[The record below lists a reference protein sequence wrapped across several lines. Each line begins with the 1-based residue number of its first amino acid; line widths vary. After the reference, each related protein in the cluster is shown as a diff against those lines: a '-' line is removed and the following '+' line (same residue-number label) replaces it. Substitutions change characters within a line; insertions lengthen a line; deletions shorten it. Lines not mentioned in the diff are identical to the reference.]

1 MSDAV
6 KYKTNSTLLL
16 IEIYLLSK
24 KSSKM
29 KMLLLV
35 ICIPILAYIK
45 CFIIFII
52 KEMSHCKNSTFK
64 ILFESEYFLYIKTNL
79 SGINVAHKASDT

>member
-6 KYKTNSTLLL
+6 KYKTNGALLL

-29 KMLLLV
+29 KMLVYGYLY
-35 ICIPILAYIK
+35 P
-45 CFIIFII
+45 
-52 KEMSHCKNSTFK
+52 NSC
-64 ILFESEYFLYIKTNL
+64 LY
-79 SGINVAHKASDT
+79 

>member
-1 MSDAV
+1 MSEAV

-29 KMLLLV
+29 KMLLYG

-52 KEMSHCKNSTFK
+52 KEMSHRKNIAHLRFYLRVNTF
-64 ILFESEYFLYIKTNL
+64 YI
-79 SGINVAHKASDT
+79 

>member
-45 CFIIFII
+45 AF
-52 KEMSHCKNSTFK
+52 NNWR
-64 ILFESEYFLYIKTNL
+64 YFY
-79 SGINVAHKASDT
+79 